1 MYYLSDEMSQ
11 LVCSVSNQRTSSRSI
26 ATLVVF
32 IFFFSE
38 VAVVVVHV
46 VATENS
52 LPEQKENL
60 VSCKIVFRG
69 AK

>member
-1 MYYLSDEMSQ
+1 MYYLSDKMSQ
-11 LVCSVSNQRTSSRSI
+11 LVFCVSNQGTSSPSI

-52 LPEQKENL
+52 LPSKKKTWCHAK
-60 VSCKIVFRG
+60 SCLEG